1 MRSPA
6 VPSVDQLLVLLSVA
20 EAGSFTAA
28 AKRLGRATSAVSY
41 AIDTLE
47 AQLGLSL
54 FDRGTTRKPKLT
66 QQGEAVV
73 SEARAVAHSIE
84 TLRARVRGFLDEL
97 EPEVSLAVD
106 SMLPNDR
113 LIRLLREFHAQFPTV
128 PVRLLVQTLGG
139 VERAVRHGHAG
150 IGVGNQLHMDMT
162 GLRRIDIES
171 VRIIPVA
178 APSHPL
184 ALANEA
190 LSLQARDF
198 VQLVL
203 SEQPASEGRDFG
215 VVSLNTWRIG
225 DLAARHKLL
234 LAGIGWCGMPE
245 PTVRA
250 DIESGRLVRLDL
262 PDWRGGEYTL
272 QAIHKIDTPPGPAG
286 RWLIEKLVTLSDRTE
301 APAPKRAKPLK
312 DQGRRERVHAST
324 KASTKHAKHRRGR
337 SRRLTR
343 S

>member
-1 MRSPA
+1 LRGPA
-6 VPSVDQLLVLLSVA
+6 TPSIDQLLVLLAVA

-28 AKRLGRATSAVSY
+28 ARRLGRATSAISY

-73 SEARAVAHSIE
+73 SEARAVAHSVE

-106 SMLPNDR
+106 SLLPGDR
-113 LIRLLREFHAQFPTV
+113 LTTLLREFQAQFPTV
-128 PVRLLVQTLGG
+128 PVRLLVETLGG
-139 VERAVRHGHAG
+139 VERAVRNGHAR
-150 IGVGNQLHMDMT
+150 IGVGSQVHMDMT
-162 GLRRIDIES
+162 GFRRIDIVG

-184 ALANEA
+184 AQANEA
-190 LSLQARDF
+190 APLQASDF

-203 SEQPASEGRDFG
+203 SEQPAAESRDFG

-225 DLAARHKLL
+225 DQAARHKLL
-234 LAGIGWCGMPE
+234 LAGLGWGGMPE
-245 PTVRA
+245 PIVRA
-250 DIESGRLVRLDL
+250 DIETGRLVRLNL
-262 PDWRGGEYTL
+262 SDWRGGEHTM
-272 QAIHKIDTPPGPAG
+272 QAIHKTDTPPGPAG
-286 RWLIEKLVTLSDRTE
+286 RWLIERLVTLSDAIE
-301 APAPKRAKPLK
+301 APIQRGLKPTKGKRRNSSPRGAPARAP
-312 DQGRRERVHAST
+312 R
-324 KASTKHAKHRRGR
+324 
-337 SRRLTR
+337 
-343 S
+343 